1 MKNLS
6 AIILVLTIFLSGCQ
20 YFNGETSKTTDVKNA
35 DGTIIKTKNFNNDP
49 SSPIEWK
56 VSVKVDAQ
64 GKTIRHG
71 ESIRYSKT
79 GKVYERINYV
89 DNKMEGK
96 RYTYHSTGNIW
107 KEQNYKDG
115 KLDGEC
121 KRYDRSG
128 KLTAIYNYKQGL
140 PGTGLIEYTN
150 LGIERTQPTLKITKL
165 DEVSKASRYKI
176 KLSLTGEDLNSVKSV
191 DYYLGDLIEGKYFH
205 KNLERARILNDKEG
219 EFNFEVPKG
228 TMLKK
233 TYNMVAVVKKS
244 SGLLSILQSKVS
256 VNVSN

>member
-6 AIILVLTIFLSGCQ
+6 AIIIALTVLLSGCQ
-20 YFNGETSKTTDVKNA
+20 MITGGSDNNTESKSA

-56 VSVKVDAQ
+56 VSVKVDKD

-71 ESIRYSKT
+71 ESIRYSKS
-79 GKVYERINYV
+79 GKIYERINYV
-89 DNKMEGK
+89 ENKIEGT

-107 KEQNYKDG
+107 KEQNYKQG

-121 KRYDRSG
+121 KRYDRKG
-128 KLTAIYNYKQGL
+128 NLTAVYYYKQGL
-140 PGTGLIEYTN
+140 PGVGLKEYTN
-150 LGIERTQPTLKITKL
+150 LGAERKQPNFKVTKVDQVRL
-165 DEVSKASRYKI
+165 ANRYKL
-176 KLSLTGEDLNSVKSV
+176 KLSLTGEELDRVKSV

-205 KNLERARILNDKEG
+205 NNLTKARIINEKEG
-219 EFNFEVPKG
+219 EFSFEVPKG
-228 TMLKK
+228 TMLNK
-233 TYNMVAVVKKS
+233 TFNMVAVVKNK
-244 SGLLSILQSKVS
+244 SGLFSILQKKAS